1 MLTAIFGPQ
10 LLKFIIDWGTTGL
23 MFGISCSQL
32 TMRQRICGQSLWQ
45 HSALV
50 KAPFAGDQKGRSV
63 GSRPRC

>member
-32 TMRQRICGQSLWQ
+32 TMRQRICGQSFVAAFRAGQ
-45 HSALV
+45 S
-50 KAPFAGDQKGRSV
+50 PFYR
-63 GSRPRC
+63 